1 MWPRLFR
8 QGSRPRPAAPF
19 RFRPGL
25 ERLDDRWLPSTVT
38 NANDAGPGSLRQAI
52 LDSNASRGVVD
63 TIAFAIPGA
72 GPHTITPGA
81 TNGVATGLGALP
93 HITDPV
99 VIDGYS
105 QPGAATATATTAA
118 VPQIVLDGSHTP
130 SFDPGL
136 VITAGGSTVRG
147 LVVNQFVG
155 GCIELRANGGN
166 VIE

>member
-1 MWPRLFR
+1 MKEE
-8 QGSRPRPAAPF
+8 RPRPAAPF

-81 TNGVATGLGALP
+81 TNGVATGDFSVREAKVQPVLSAL
-93 HITDPV
+93 
-99 VIDGYS
+99 
-105 QPGAATATATTAA
+105 AANLITATAVHTHLIGETPKIYYIHFWGDGPLAD
-118 VPQIVLDGSHTP
+118 VLTG
-130 SFDPGL
+130 
-136 VITAGGSTVRG
+136 
-147 LVVNQFVG
+147 
-155 GCIELRANGGN
+155 LRAALDAAK
-166 VIE
+166 